1 MNARLLFQTWRW
13 QRTRLLLVGIA
24 SLAWGALFPFFYAQF
39 SDAVRQL
46 ANSGAIPEQ
55 LLNFGSGSLFTLPG
69 TISLGFQHPLSL
81 ALIGIFAVGAAS
93 TAVAGERQRG
103 TLELLLSR
111 PLSRRTLYVSVALAL
126 LLIVAL
132 IVALILAG
140 MVASAAAQD
149 ILDQLD
155 LGRMPLV
162 LLAGILLWGAFAS
175 FSLAA
180 SVSFDRAGPAMGISL
195 AYLLV
200 NYFLEVLGSLWTDA
214 AWTQQYSLFHHFL
227 PTEILAGSADAG
239 DLLILA
245 VATVLPI
252 VYALIVFPRR
262 DLAAPA

>member
-1 MNARLLFQTWRW
+1 
-13 QRTRLLLVGIA
+13 
-24 SLAWGALFPFFYAQF
+24 
-39 SDAVRQL
+39 L

-111 PLSRRTLYVSVALAL
+111 PLSRRALYASVAVAL
-126 LLIVAL
+126 LLVVAL

-140 MVASAAAQD
+140 MLLSAASQN
-149 ILDQLD
+149 IIDQLD

-162 LLAGILLWGAFAS
+162 LLSGILLWGAFAS

-180 SVSFDRAGPAMGISL
+180 SVSFDRAGPAMGVSL
-195 AYLLV
+195 AYLLI

-227 PTEILAGSADAG
+227 PTEILAGSADVA

-245 VATVLPI
+245 VATILPI
-252 VYALIVFPRR
+252 VYALAVFPRR